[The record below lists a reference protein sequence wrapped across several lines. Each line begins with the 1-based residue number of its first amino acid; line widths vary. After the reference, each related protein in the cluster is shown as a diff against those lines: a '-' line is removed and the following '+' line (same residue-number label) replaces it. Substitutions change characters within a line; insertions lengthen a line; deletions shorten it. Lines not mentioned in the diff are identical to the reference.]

1 MQCPKCLSDMEVID
15 YQGIEIDRCTDCFG
29 MFFDHLEKDDLK
41 TLEGVES
48 IDVGD
53 EFVGA
58 RYNEILDVPC
68 PKCKVKM
75 NHVLHTDYIGHNSAP
90 SKPYEIKFESCPNCH
105 GAFFDAGEFSDYM
118 EDEIFDQFQDIVQH
132 LD

>member
-15 YQGIEIDRCTDCFG
+15 YKGIEIDRCTECFG
-29 MFFDHLEKDDLK
+29 MWFDHLEREDLK
-41 TLEGVES
+41 SLEGADE
-48 IDVGD
+48 IDIGD

-75 NHVLHTDYIGHNSAP
+75 DHVLHTEP
-90 SKPYEIKFESCPNCH
+90 FEIKFESCPQCH
-105 GAFFDAGEFSDYM
+105 GAYFDAGEFKDYM
-118 EDEIFDQFQDIVQH
+118 EDEIFEQFQDIVRHIQ
-132 LD
+132 

>member
-1 MQCPKCLSDMEVID
+1 MEVID

-29 MFFDHLEKDDLK
+29 MWFDHLEKEDLK
-41 TLEGVES
+41 TLEGADS
-48 IDVGD
+48 IDIGD

-75 NHVLHTDYIGHNSAP
+75 THVLHTEP
-90 SKPYEIKFESCPNCH
+90 FEIKFESCPQCR
-105 GAFFDAGEFSDYM
+105 GAFFDAGEFRDYM
-118 EDEIFDQFQDIVQH
+118 EEEIFEQFQDIVRQIE
-132 LD
+132 